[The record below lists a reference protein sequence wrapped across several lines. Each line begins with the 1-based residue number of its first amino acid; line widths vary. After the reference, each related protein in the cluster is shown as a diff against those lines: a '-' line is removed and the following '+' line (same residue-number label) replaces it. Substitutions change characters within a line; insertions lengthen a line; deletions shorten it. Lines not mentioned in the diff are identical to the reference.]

1 MFDRLVRKA
10 TRKVI
15 EPVKEEI
22 KSNIK
27 KKMSFDVN
35 PMIKIGLVTACLL
48 GGLLCSQSKST
59 TIYNITINNFY

>member
-1 MFDRLVRKA
+1 MLDRLVRKA

-27 KKMSFDVN
+27 KKMSFDAN
-35 PMIKIGLVTACLL
+35 PMIKIGLIAACVL
-48 GGLLCSQSKST
+48 GGLLCSQSKPT

>member
-22 KSNIK
+22 KSSVT
-27 KKMSFDVN
+27 KKMSFGTN
-35 PMIKIGLVTACLL
+35 PMIKMGLIAVCLL
-48 GGLLCSQSKST
+48 GGLLCSQSKPA
-59 TIYNITINNFY
+59 TIYNISQ

>member
-35 PMIKIGLVTACLL
+35 PMIKIGLIAACVL

>member
-22 KSNIK
+22 KTSIK
-27 KKMSFDVN
+27 KKMSFDAN
-35 PMIKIGLVTACLL
+35 PMIKIGLIAACII
-48 GGLLCSQSKST
+48 GGLLCSQPKST
-59 TIYNITINNFY
+59 IIYNVTINNFY

>member
-1 MFDRLVRKA
+1 MFDKLVRKA

-22 KSNIK
+22 KSTVRK
-27 KKMSFDVN
+27 KISFDNN
-35 PMIKIGLVTACLL
+35 PMIKTGLIAACVL

>member
-1 MFDRLVRKA
+1 MFDKLVRKA

-35 PMIKIGLVTACLL
+35 PMIKIGLVAVCLL
-48 GGLLCSQSKST
+48 GGLLCSQPKST
-59 TIYNITINNFY
+59 IIYNVTVNNFY

>member
-27 KKMSFDVN
+27 EKMSFDVN
-35 PMIKIGLVTACLL
+35 PMIKTGLIVACVL

>member
-35 PMIKIGLVTACLL
+35 PMIKIGLVAACLL

>member
-1 MFDRLVRKA
+1 MFDKLVRKA

-27 KKMSFDVN
+27 KKMSFDAN
-35 PMIKIGLVTACLL
+35 PMIKIGLIAACVL
-48 GGLLCSQSKST
+48 GGLLCKQVEST

>member
-22 KSNIK
+22 KSSVT
-27 KKMSFDVN
+27 KKMSFGTN
-35 PMIKIGLVTACLL
+35 PMIKMGLIAVCLL
-48 GGLLCSQSKST
+48 GGLLCSQSKPA

>member
-1 MFDRLVRKA
+1 MFDRLIRKA

-27 KKMSFDVN
+27 KKMSFDAN
-35 PMIKIGLVTACLL
+35 PMIKIGLIAACVL

>member
-35 PMIKIGLVTACLL
+35 PMIKTGLIAACIL

>member
-27 KKMSFDVN
+27 EKMSFDVN
-35 PMIKIGLVTACLL
+35 PMIKTGLVAACLL
-48 GGLLCSQSKST
+48 CGLLCKQVGST

>member
-27 KKMSFDVN
+27 EKMSFDVN
-35 PMIKIGLVTACLL
+35 PMIKTGLIAACVL

>member
-1 MFDRLVRKA
+1 MFDKLVRKA

-22 KSNIK
+22 KSTVK
-27 KKMSFDVN
+27 KKVSFDNN
-35 PMIKIGLVTACLL
+35 PMIKIGLIAVCVL
-48 GGLLCSQSKST
+48 GGLLCSQSKPT

>member
-27 KKMSFDVN
+27 KKMSFDAN
-35 PMIKIGLVTACLL
+35 PMIKTGLVAACLL
-48 GGLLCSQSKST
+48 CGLLCSQSKPA

>member
-27 KKMSFDVN
+27 EKISFDVN
-35 PMIKIGLVTACLL
+35 PMIKIGLIAVCLL
-48 GGLLCSQSKST
+48 GGLLCKQAAST
-59 TIYNITINNFY
+59 TVYNITINNFY

>member
-22 KSNIK
+22 KSSVT
-27 KKMSFDVN
+27 KKMSFGTN
-35 PMIKIGLVTACLL
+35 PMIKMGLIAACLL
-48 GGLLCSQSKST
+48 GGLICKQVEST

>member
-1 MFDRLVRKA
+1 MFDKLVRKA

-22 KSNIK
+22 KSTVRK
-27 KKMSFDVN
+27 KISFDNN
-35 PMIKIGLVTACLL
+35 PMIKIGLIAACLL

>member
-10 TRKVI
+10 TRKII

-27 KKMSFDVN
+27 EKMSFDVN
-35 PMIKIGLVTACLL
+35 PMIKTGLIAACVL

>member
-15 EPVKEEI
+15 ESVKEEI

-27 KKMSFDVN
+27 KKMSFDAN
-35 PMIKIGLVTACLL
+35 PMIKIGLIAACVL
-48 GGLLCSQSKST
+48 GGLLCSQSKPA